1 MKDSPS
7 PTGNIVT
14 SLIFFG
20 VTAAIAIILFID
32 AFVMWLAS
40 LTGSVAVAALITGG
54 FFAVIAAVVY
64 LLAVRSALN
73 YVRDRIETVY
83 EVASRIKEGYD
94 WLSDKFSFLSFLRR
108 SIYVSKKT
116 PVQGIAPAFFRD
128 WTATLQI
135 ASPRGHILSYS
146 YPGHAGKVRKR
157 TPGMYCTPKVG
168 HFWGVFYEI

>member
-20 VTAAIAIILFID
+20 VTAAIAIILFI
-32 AFVMWLAS
+32 
-40 LTGSVAVAALITGG
+40 AALITGG

-73 YVRDRIETVY
+73 YIRDRIETVY

-108 SIYVSKKT
+108 S
-116 PVQGIAPAFFRD
+116 R
-128 WTATLQI
+128 
-135 ASPRGHILSYS
+135 
-146 YPGHAGKVRKR
+146 
-157 TPGMYCTPKVG
+157 
-168 HFWGVFYEI
+168 

>member
-73 YVRDRIETVY
+73 YIRDRIETVY

-108 SIYVSKKT
+108 SRYGRKKRRCKGLHRRFFVT
-116 PVQGIAPAFFRD
+116 GRQPYRCKSAWTYAFVQLPLTR
-128 WTATLQI
+128 
-135 ASPRGHILSYS
+135 R
-146 YPGHAGKVRKR
+146 
-157 TPGMYCTPKVG
+157 
-168 HFWGVFYEI
+168 

>member
-20 VTAAIAIILFID
+20 VTAAID

-73 YVRDRIETVY
+73 YIRNRIETVY
-83 EVASRIKEGYD
+83 EVASRIKDGYD

-108 SIYVSKKT
+108 S
-116 PVQGIAPAFFRD
+116 R
-128 WTATLQI
+128 
-135 ASPRGHILSYS
+135 
-146 YPGHAGKVRKR
+146 
-157 TPGMYCTPKVG
+157 
-168 HFWGVFYEI
+168 

>member
-40 LTGSVAVAALITGG
+40 LTGSVAVAALISGG

-73 YVRDRIETVY
+73 YIRNRIETVY

-108 SIYVSKKT
+108 S
-116 PVQGIAPAFFRD
+116 R
-128 WTATLQI
+128 
-135 ASPRGHILSYS
+135 
-146 YPGHAGKVRKR
+146 
-157 TPGMYCTPKVG
+157 
-168 HFWGVFYEI
+168 

>member
-40 LTGSVAVAALITGG
+40 LSVAVAALITGG

-108 SIYVSKKT
+108 S
-116 PVQGIAPAFFRD
+116 R
-128 WTATLQI
+128 
-135 ASPRGHILSYS
+135 
-146 YPGHAGKVRKR
+146 
-157 TPGMYCTPKVG
+157 
-168 HFWGVFYEI
+168 

>member
-73 YVRDRIETVY
+73 YVRSMAPRSMSGLRPSDSRHISVVSTV
-83 EVASRIKEGYD
+83 
-94 WLSDKFSFLSFLRR
+94 
-108 SIYVSKKT
+108 
-116 PVQGIAPAFFRD
+116 P
-128 WTATLQI
+128 
-135 ASPRGHILSYS
+135 SPSTWMEPPS
-146 YPGHAGKVRKR
+146 STKPSVR
-157 TPGMYCTPKVG
+157 
-168 HFWGVFYEI
+168 

>member
-94 WLSDKFSFLSFLRR
+94 WLSDKFSFLSFLSFPVSSFELYLRVR
-108 SIYVSKKT
+108 GSCTKVYV
-116 PVQGIAPAFFRD
+116 
-128 WTATLQI
+128 
-135 ASPRGHILSYS
+135 
-146 YPGHAGKVRKR
+146 HADL
-157 TPGMYCTPKVG
+157 
-168 HFWGVFYEI
+168 HL